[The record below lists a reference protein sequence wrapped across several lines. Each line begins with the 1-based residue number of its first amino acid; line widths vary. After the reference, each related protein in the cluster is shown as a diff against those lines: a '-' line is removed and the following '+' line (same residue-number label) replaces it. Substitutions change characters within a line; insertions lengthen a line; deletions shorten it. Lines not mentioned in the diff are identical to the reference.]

1 MRRRRMQLSHED
13 VRQIVEDIFG
23 AMLGLSVAEREAAV
37 NGARR
42 ITGCVHVSG
51 GWEGAVAVDCTEA
64 LARRVAGSM
73 LGLGAEE
80 ASPEDVRD
88 AIGEVANVAGGNVK
102 ALLGTECA
110 LSLPT
115 VTEGIDL
122 RLSIPGARMIVDL
135 GFESEGE
142 PFRFLVLEKAQEQ

>member
-1 MRRRRMQLSHED
+1 MQLSHD
-13 VRQIVEDIFG
+13 DLRQIVGDIFG
-23 AMLGLSVAEREAAV
+23 GMLGLAVTVREGAV

-42 ITGCVHVSG
+42 ITGCVHLSG
-51 GWEGAVAVDCTEA
+51 GWEGAVAVDCTEP

-73 LGLGAEE
+73 LGLEAGE

-122 RLSIPGARMIVDL
+122 RLSIPGARTIVDL

-142 PFRFLVLEKAQEQ
+142 PFRFLVLEKAQDR